1 MALIARAADGSVRD
15 GLSLL
20 DQAIAL
26 SGGRVT
32 EAAVRDMLGVADR
45 GLVFDLFET
54 VLRGDA
60 ATRLDRFDRLYQ
72 EGADPLLVLQ
82 DLLDL
87 AHFLTRLKLAPEA
100 GAGDPIAEGDRER
113 ARPLAEK
120 LTMPALARVWQ
131 MLLKG
136 LGEVQDS
143 TLADPGGGDGAGA
156 ARLCR
161 RSAGPGRTGPL
172 AAGHAGARR
181 AGAARRAE

>member
-26 SGGRVT
+26 SGGPVG

-45 GLVFDLFET
+45 GQVFDLLEN

-60 ATRLDRFDRLYQ
+60 AAALAQLDRLYRD
-72 EGADPLLVLQ
+72 GADPLLVLQ

-87 AHFLTRLKLAPEA
+87 GHFLTRVKLAPEA

-120 LTMPALARVWQ
+120 LAMSALAR
-131 MLLKG
+131 
-136 LGEVQDS
+136 
-143 TLADPGGGDGAGA
+143 
-156 ARLCR
+156 R
-161 RSAGPGRTGPL
+161 GRCC
-172 AAGHAGARR
+172 
-181 AGAARRAE
+181 